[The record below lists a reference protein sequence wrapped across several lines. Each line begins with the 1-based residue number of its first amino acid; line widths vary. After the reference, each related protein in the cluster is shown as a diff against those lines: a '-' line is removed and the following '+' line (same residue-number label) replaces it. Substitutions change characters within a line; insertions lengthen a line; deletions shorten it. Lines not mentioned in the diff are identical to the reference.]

1 MAFGTKKC
9 KVCGAEYE
17 YCRTKY
23 QNTDIFRY
31 QDVACSPEHGSI
43 YFAKVM
49 ASRAKTTNDNVE
61 TKKAKSVKTESEEND
76 EYDELFEEDFDD
88 DDLEELEIET

>member
-61 TKKAKSVKTESEEND
+61 TESEEND